1 MKTMRAM
8 QVLKAK
14 GNFELRELPIPE
26 PASGQVRI
34 KVQACGICHSDMFVK
49 EGLFPGI
56 EYPRTPGHEIIG
68 SIDAIGPEVTR
79 WKPDDRV
86 GVGWHGGHCFTCN
99 NCRHGDFITCDHEK
113 IAGLT
118 FDGGYA
124 EYMVVGQEALAMAP
138 RQLNALEA
146 APLMCAGVTTFNALR
161 NSGARWGDLVA
172 IAGIGGLGHLGV
184 QYARKM
190 GFRTVAIS
198 NSASKRDLAAHLGAH
213 VYIDASKTSAA
224 QELIK
229 LGGARVIL
237 ATAPNAKSAAA
248 LVNGLGVH
256 GQLVLVG
263 VSGDPMEFTSLQLIA
278 QNKTVLG
285 WPSGDGMD
293 SQETLEFSALTGVT
307 AMVERFALE
316 KANEAYARM
325 LSNQVRFRAV
335 LAIG

>member
-8 QVLKAK
+8 QVIKAK
-14 GNFELRELPIPE
+14 GNFELRELPVPE
-26 PASGQVRI
+26 PTSGHVRI

-56 EYPRTPGHEIIG
+56 KYPRTPGHEIIG
-68 SIDAIGPEVTR
+68 WIDAIGPGVTR
-79 WKPDDRV
+79 WKPGDRV
-86 GVGWHGGHCFTCN
+86 GVGWHGGHCFTCD
-99 NCRHGDFITCDHEK
+99 NCRHGDFITCKHAK
-113 IAGLT
+113 VAGLT

-124 EYMVVGQEALAMAP
+124 EYMVVGEEALALAP
-138 RQLNALEA
+138 RQFDALEA

-198 NSASKRDLAAHLGAH
+198 NSESKRDLAARLGAH
-213 VYIDASKTSAA
+213 IYIDASKASAA
-224 QELIK
+224 EELTK

-237 ATAPNAKSAAA
+237 ATAPDAKSTAS

-256 GQLVLVG
+256 GQLVMVG
-263 VSGDPMEFTSLQLIA
+263 VSGDPIEVTSLQLIA
-278 QNKTVLG
+278 QNKTILG

-307 AMVERFALE
+307 AMVERFELE

-325 LSNQVRFRAV
+325 LSNQARFRAV